1 MGIFEITA
9 FNMTHL
15 KADLHVH
22 TWYSDGGQ
30 TPAEAVQWAR
40 EAGLQALAIT
50 DHDCMLGIPEAQACC
65 NAYGIRLAHGCEVS
79 AYEGDVKLHTL
90 AYNCDE
96 TLFQPFMEMLASNSV
111 KRTEAILAKLDKIGV
126 HIPIEEPMAE
136 RYSPEQPIHGM
147 HIARAGVKRG
157 YAPDPY
163 AFFGQYLNYGCPG
176 YVTEFRPSPEETVEA
191 VRSARGFSVVAHPG
205 RIDMTPGKLKDLLI
219 RLKALG
225 LEGLEVYYST
235 HTPEQTAEYEAL
247 ANELG
252 LICTG
257 GSDTHLRGRSRSV
270 GKPDF
275 WTDEEL
281 AGKLGIL

>member
-1 MGIFEITA
+1 
-9 FNMTHL
+9 MTNL

-22 TWYSDGGQ
+22 TWYSDGSQ
-30 TPAEAVQWAR
+30 TPAEAVQWAQ
-40 EAGLQALAIT
+40 EAGLGLLAIT
-50 DHDCMLGIPEAQACC
+50 DHDCMLGIPEAQAACD
-65 NAYGIRLAHGCEVS
+65 ASGIRLAHGCEVS
-79 AYEGDVKLHTL
+79 AYEGDIKLHTL

-96 TLFQPFMEMLASNSV
+96 ALFRPFMQLLADNSV
-111 KRTEAILAKLDKIGV
+111 RRTEAILAKLDKVGV
-126 HIPIEEPMAE
+126 HIPIREPMAE
-136 RYSPEQPIHGM
+136 RHSQEQPIHGM

-191 VRSARGFSVVAHPG
+191 VRLAGGFSAVAHPG
-205 RIDMTPGKLKDLLI
+205 RVDMTDAELYELLK

-225 LEGLEVYYST
+225 LEGLEVHYST
-235 HTPEQTAEYEAL
+235 HTPAQTAKYEAM
-247 ANELG
+247 AQDLG

-275 WTDEEL
+275 WAGEEL
-281 AGKLGIL
+281 AAKLGVL